1 MARKSTKTSSDAR
14 KTSAAPKPA
23 DTAAPEPKV
32 VTVSSPVVSA
42 PELRKKELIE
52 QVVARSGVKK
62 KDAKPAVEAL
72 LEILGETVAQGR
84 ELNLQPFGKLKIN
97 RSEEKAN
104 GRVVI
109 CRLRQSAAGVGQEKE
124 PLAQPVD

>member
-1 MARKSTKTSSDAR
+1 MARKSTKTSSDAS
-14 KTSAAPKPA
+14 KTSTASKPA

-32 VTVSSPVVSA
+32 VTVSSPVVNA

-52 QVVARSGVKK
+52 QVVARSGIKK
-62 KDAKPAVEAL
+62 KDAKPAIEAL
-72 LEILGETVAQGR
+72 LAILGETVAEGR

-109 CRLRQSAAGVGQEKE
+109 CRLRQPAAVEGKEKE
-124 PLAQPVD
+124 PLA